1 MVDFGWTAKKARKY
15 NAGRYLLLD
24 TPPGGRY
31 SRPSFPFS
39 LTDPHEVSMSL
50 WATKSVTELRAEA
63 DAVNEH
69 SLKRA
74 LGPLNLVTLGIG
86 AIVGA
91 GIFVLTGQA
100 AALYAGP
107 AVPISMIL
115 VGIACAFA
123 GLCYAEMA
131 SAVPVAGSAYTYS
144 YATMGELIAWI
155 IGWDLV
161 LEYAAGAATVGVGW
175 SGHFGDL
182 LRLFGVTI
190 PASFASAPFAWCTDA
205 NVRDGVAHCV
215 HYGLNTT
222 GTIVNLP
229 AVLIVALMSAILVI
243 GIKESAT
250 VNNFIVI
257 LKVTIIL
264 LIVAVGLGHLNF
276 DNWKPWIP
284 PNSGEWGTFGPSGVL
299 RGAGLVFFAYIG
311 FDAVSTAAQEAKNPQ
326 RDMPIGILG
335 SLAICTVLYVV
346 VSGVLTG
353 IVSYKELNLPA
364 PMAYAMERI
373 GAPYWIRMSVDLG
386 AVLGLGSV
394 ILVMLLGQSRVFY
407 SMSRDGLLG
416 KWAASVHPRFR
427 TPYLS
432 SIFTGIAV
440 GAATGLL
447 PLQLLGQLVNIG
459 TLLAFVLVCIGVMV
473 LRKTRPDLERPFRT
487 PWVPFVPIMGILC
500 CFGLM
505 LTLPADTWIRLIV
518 WLLIGFTIY
527 FSYGRKH
534 SLLQRQ
540 LAAKAASGD

>member
-1 MVDFGWTAKKARKY
+1 
-15 NAGRYLLLD
+15 
-24 TPPGGRY
+24 
-31 SRPSFPFS
+31 
-39 LTDPHEVSMSL
+39 MSL
-50 WATKSVTELRAEA
+50 WATKSVTDLRAEA
-63 DAVNEH
+63 EAAGER

-86 AIVGA
+86 AIIGA

-107 AVPISMIL
+107 AVPVSMIL
-115 VGIACAFA
+115 VGVACAFA

-182 LRLFGVTI
+182 LKLFGITI
-190 PASFASAPFAWCTDA
+190 PGQWASAPSAWCTAA
-205 NVRDGVAHCV
+205 NVRDGVAHCL
-215 HYGLNTT
+215 HTGLNAT
-222 GTIVNLP
+222 GSIINLP
-229 AVLIVALMSAILVI
+229 AVFIVALMSTILVI

-264 LIVAVGLGHLNF
+264 LIVVIGLGHLNF

-284 PNSGEWGTFGPSGVL
+284 PNAGEWGTFGPSGVL

-353 IVSYKELNLPA
+353 MVRYTELNLPA
-364 PMAYAMERI
+364 PMAYAMEKI
-373 GAPYWIRMSVDLG
+373 GAPGWIRMSVDLG

-416 KWAASVHPRFR
+416 HWAASVHPRFR

-459 TLLAFVLVCIGVMV
+459 TLLAFVLVSIGVMV

-487 PWVPFVPIMGILC
+487 PWVPFVPVMGILC
-500 CFGLM
+500 CSGLM
-505 LTLPADTWIRLIV
+505 LTLPWDTWLRLIV
-518 WLLIGFTIY
+518 WLLIGFSIY
-527 FSYGRKH
+527 FTYGRKH
-534 SLLQRQ
+534 SVLQRQ
-540 LAAKAASGD
+540 MAAKPASGD